1 MEVYEGGERKKEG
14 ERESRDREKD
24 EHNISEEI
32 PQTDATFSQ
41 IQLAPFGHEILL
53 HALITDMIYG
63 VIRYGFENDFQRNRE
78 FKEFFTP
85 VYSSPICQGEIPSN
99 QTEIC

>member
-41 IQLAPFGHEILL
+41 TLFGHEILL
-53 HALITDMIYG
+53 HALITDVIYD
-63 VIRYGFENDFQRNRE
+63 VI
-78 FKEFFTP
+78 
-85 VYSSPICQGEIPSN
+85 
-99 QTEIC
+99 